1 MSPRWKSSVGLAV
14 VIASALATTMTMRK
28 LSGRTALPSTHQAVF
43 DVRSY
48 GARPDASKDSTAA
61 IQAAID
67 AASARGGGLVW
78 FPPGVFIVSVNPST
92 QLSLQARPNVALQ
105 GAGIAATTIQL
116 AKNAGGYRA
125 IIGANADASNFAVRD
140 LTINSNTTNNPANWS
155 LGETNPL
162 NFRFSIQ
169 IYIGKNIFIERCR
182 FTDLDDINT
191 LTFNGMA
198 VSGGGVS
205 HVVVANCLFD
215 NIGGPV
221 HHDHSTIFTT
231 ASDVYI
237 HGNEFRSRG
246 NVACKGAVAAIEIN
260 GSNHSVTDNVAYGF
274 EVGVQCTG
282 VANESNNVIVTNNY
296 FECLGGV
303 LIWSFY
309 YGTNTSGPA
318 LTNCTI
324 AHNVIVS
331 NVNQWSDWSR
341 PSLHPLGIELQPAGT
356 SPFVNLK
363 IIDNSITFQKPTDRA
378 SAPSDY
384 VAGGID
390 IWSLDR
396 TITFKE
402 LTIVGNTITRPM
414 SFGIRA
420 DLNVQSVNISQNT
433 IINPGQS
440 NARGLTDAYRAAMLL
455 GGAWTD
461 GRIDDNYMI
470 DDQTIRTMKHAISC
484 SCTSVTRCE
493 AMLNTLKTVGTP
505 PALFEPLSVP
515 ARNFVIV
522 NR

>member
-1 MSPRWKSSVGLAV
+1 VSFRWKLSVGLAV
-14 VIASALATTMTMRK
+14 VSVGVLTTTLTKSK
-28 LSGRTALPSTHQAVF
+28 LSGRTALPSTHLAVY
-43 DVRSY
+43 DVRAF
-48 GARPDASKDSTAA
+48 GARPDATRDSTKA

-67 AASARGGGLVW
+67 AASTRGGGLVW
-78 FPPGVFIVSVNPST
+78 FPPGVYIISVDPST
-92 QLSLQARPNVALQ
+92 QLSLQARPNVMLK
-105 GAGIAATTIQL
+105 GAGMAATTIQL
-116 AKNAGGYRA
+116 ANRTGGYRA
-125 IIGANADASNFAVRD
+125 IIGANADASNFAVQD
-140 LTINSNTTNNPANWS
+140 LTINSNTKNNPANWG
-155 LGETNPL
+155 LGEANPL

-182 FTDLDDINT
+182 FTDIDSINT
-191 LTFNGMA
+191 ITVNGLA
-198 VSGGGVS
+198 VSGGHVQ
-205 HVVVANCLFD
+205 HVVIANCLFD

-221 HHDHSTIFTT
+221 HHDHSTVFTT

-246 NVACKGAVAAIEIN
+246 NAACPGAVAAIEIH

-296 FECLGGV
+296 FECLGGI

-331 NVNQWSDWSR
+331 NVTQWSDWSR

-363 IIDNSITFQKPTDRA
+363 IIGNSITFQKPTDRTR
-378 SAPSDY
+378 APSDY

-390 IWSLDR
+390 IWSMDKS
-396 TITFKE
+396 ITYRE

-420 DLNVQSVNISQNT
+420 DLNVQNVNITQNT
-433 IINPGQS
+433 ITNPGQS
-440 NARGLTDAYRAAMLL
+440 NAAGLSDLYRSAMML
-455 GGAWTD
+455 GGAWTQ
-461 GRIDDNYMI
+461 GKVNDNVLA
-470 DDQTIRTMKHAISC
+470 DDQATRTMKHTIYCFC
-484 SCTSVTRCE
+484 SSVTGCE
-493 AMLNTLKTVGTP
+493 AMLNTVKTVGAP
-505 PALFEPLSVP
+505 PPVFEPAS
-515 ARNFVIV
+515 AAASKFVIL